1 MYRKTAILASPWV
14 SSRYR
19 SKSSHSSVEKPD
31 GERLAEQEVWP
42 HTAAE
47 LPFGEF
53 LDHVGTLDLLLGAGA
68 ERFPSFCRSYGVVV
82 LALLSGLSR
91 LVGMVCPGRRG
102 LFSGFD
108 LRLDRAVQWR
118 GL

>member
-1 MYRKTAILASPWV
+1 
-14 SSRYR
+14 
-19 SKSSHSSVEKPD
+19 
-31 GERLAEQEVWP
+31 VWP
-42 HTAAE
+42 HAAAE

-108 LRLDRAVQWR
+108 LRLDGAVQWR